1 MRVEKNQNKYV
12 FDSGSVPVPNRFEPV
27 PKFIFSL
34 EPQPKKRFGST
45 EKWNHNH
52 NHWFGFG
59 LNRFPTVPEPDRGST
74 TAREALWIRTLLE
87 ELGFDARETP
97 TEINVDN
104 KGAIELGKHP
114 KFHARAKH
122 IRISYHEV
130 RSYIADKEI
139 AIVYCPSAE
148 NAADIFTK
156 GLPRPAHDRM
166 LDLIGM
172 DCHLRGSVD
181 STV

>member
-1 MRVEKNQNKYV
+1 MTWSAKKQ
-12 FDSGSVPVPNRFEPV
+12 DSVAR
-27 PKFIFSL
+27 
-34 EPQPKKRFGST
+34 ST
-45 EKWNHNH
+45 QQAEYQAY
-52 NHWFGFG
+52 
-59 LNRFPTVPEPDRGST
+59 SSA
-74 TAREALWIRTLLE
+74 AREALWIRTLLE

-139 AIVYCPSAE
+139 TIVYCPSAE

-172 DCHLRGSVD
+172 DRHSRGSVD
-181 STV
+181 NTV

>member
-1 MRVEKNQNKYV
+1 MPIGGSDET
-12 FDSGSVPVPNRFEPV
+12 DSKSITGYTFLIGNGAVTWSAKKQDSVARSTQQAEYQVYSSAGARSALDSNPARGARFRRSGNAL
-27 PKFIFSL
+27 PK
-34 EPQPKKRFGST
+34 ST
-45 EKWNHNH
+45 W
-52 NHWFGFG
+52 
-59 LNRFPTVPEPDRGST
+59 T
-74 TAREALWIRTLLE
+74 TR
-87 ELGFDARETP
+87 
-97 TEINVDN
+97 
-104 KGAIELGKHP
+104 GAIELGKHP

-172 DCHLRGSVD
+172 DRHSRGSVD